1 MFCKITLRLNACPP
15 ANYAISEAGSKY
27 SREWKYPENSLA
39 SDNKMAVLVVISQDQ
54 ARQVRNR
61 KKRSRCKVISIVT
74 FSSKFIYVLKRL
86 VNKRSIQGCLNFY
99 DKKGIV
105 LFELLRT
112 KKVCLGVTHIMILGS
127 KKKKYPP
134 THLW

>member
-1 MFCKITLRLNACPP
+1 
-15 ANYAISEAGSKY
+15 
-27 SREWKYPENSLA
+27 
-39 SDNKMAVLVVISQDQ
+39 MAVLVVISQDQ

-74 FSSKFIYVLKRL
+74 FSSKFIYVFKRL

-127 KKKKYPP
+127 KKKNTHPP
-134 THLW
+134 TFDNVISLKLLKLYKILPYQTKRTRLHHFSTSLQFC